1 MESIG
6 KYVLAGVTFA
16 LVLTAALV
24 GASLSGLLGV
34 KEVTTTKYLT
44 STATVFKTLLSTKVI
59 TSYITIGNTSSSSTS
74 STSSST
80 TTSTTTSPKAEE
92 LEPLLVNVSAI
103 PGVKVVSSYNE
114 LVKLINESRTYTQY
128 GRFIE
133 YIGLTGGVI
142 VAPRAATVTVTP
154 LMTPSATPVPL
165 AATVATKA
173 ELGAKVPYSK
183 TNIQVVGVDE
193 PDVVKTDGKYIYLV
207 KGREVLIIKAYP
219 PTDMKLV
226 DVIKVSNGYV
236 KGVFVSNGKLIVIA
250 VKYGPPITR
259 APSLITKTVTRTV
272 TIVEVEDGVTK
283 TRTQAI
289 PVTVVQP
296 KPIPPIPP
304 TYNTSVYVYKVVNGK
319 AELVGNVTVSGYY
332 VTARMMSDNLYLIA
346 QMPTFII
353 KGFVP
358 LPYVGNVKVPPTSI
372 IYFGKRPGYT
382 FTTILALNTDNM
394 KYRATVLMLGRSS
407 RVYVSTKNI
416 YILSTTYID
425 PWTYMYKELMSYL
438 TKYMPPELAKKVNE
452 ALKKNLP
459 PWRLLSPELLREINK
474 WFNSLPESRRE
485 SIISDVVKFVNKRMS
500 EIPTQRTR
508 IYRFEIDGLKVIP
521 KAEGEVPG
529 VVLDQFSMD
538 EYNGYF
544 RIATTVTKYKV
555 IYSVGELRWR
565 FKPETYNNVY
575 VLNMNLSI
583 VGKLEKLAIGERVYA
598 ARYLGNLMYL
608 VTYRRVDPLFGIDLS
623 DPKHPKVLGFLKIPG
638 YSEYLHPYM
647 NNKYLIGIGVADT
660 REGRGIKVTLFD
672 IRDPKNIKVVSEVIV
687 RDAYWSPLFA
697 NHRAF
702 LMNTKEG
709 YIAFPIYGKVPGLV
723 LIGLNGTILKYKGII
738 PEYGCYR
745 GLYIGN
751 TIYAISYNMIKAVN
765 SSTLKTVATLNIGE
779 ATITYTTLKR

>member
-1 MESIG
+1 MGSLS
-6 KYVLAGVTFA
+6 KYVLTGVTFA

-24 GASLSGLLGV
+24 GASLTGLIGV

-59 TSYITIGNTSSSSTS
+59 TSYVTIGNVSTLTA
-74 STSSST
+74 STNT
-80 TTSTTTSPKAEE
+80 TTSTTTPPKVEE
-92 LEPLLVNVSAI
+92 LEPLLVNISSI
-103 PGVKVVSSYNE
+103 PGIKVIKSYSE
-114 LVKLINESRTYTQY
+114 LVKLINESTTYTHY
-128 GRFIE
+128 YSRFIE
-133 YIGLTGGVI
+133 YVGITGGVV
-142 VAPRAATVTVTP
+142 VAPGAPVITVTQSITRSV
-154 LMTPSATPVPL
+154 VPL

-173 ELGAKVPYSK
+173 KLSAKVPYSK

-236 KGVFVSNGKLIVIA
+236 RGVFVNNGKLVVIA
-250 VKYGPPITR
+250 VRYGPPIHR
-259 APSLITKTVTRTV
+259 GPSLITKTITRTV
-272 TIVEVEDGVTK
+272 TIVEVEDGLTK

-296 KPIPPIPP
+296 EPVPPIPP
-304 TYNTSVYVYKVVNGK
+304 TYNTSVYVYKIVNGK

-332 VTARMMSDNLYLIA
+332 VTARMIGNNLYLIA
-346 QMPTFII
+346 QMPTFIVR
-353 KGFVP
+353 GFVP
-358 LPYVGNVKVPPTSI
+358 LPYVGNVRVPPTSI
-372 IYFGKRPGYT
+372 VYFGKRPGYT
-382 FTTILALNTDNM
+382 FTTILALDTNDM
-394 KYRATVLMLGRSS
+394 KYKATVLMLGRSS

-416 YILSTTYID
+416 YILSTTYMD

-438 TKYMPPELAKKVNE
+438 TKYMPPELAQKVNE

-459 PWRLLSPELLREINK
+459 PWRLISPEILKEINK
-474 WFNSLPESRRE
+474 WFNSLPESKRE
-485 SIISDVVKFVNKRMS
+485 SIVSDVVKFINRKMS
-500 EIPTQRTR
+500 EIPIQRTR

-529 VVLDQFSMD
+529 VILDQFSMD

-544 RIATTVTKYKV
+544 RVATTVTKYKV
-555 IYSVGELRWR
+555 IYSVSTLGWR
-565 FKPETYNNVY
+565 FKSETYNNVY
-575 VLNMNLSI
+575 VLDMNLSI
-583 VGKLEKLAIGERVYA
+583 VGKLEGLAVGERVYA

-608 VTYRRVDPLFGIDLS
+608 VTYRRIDPLFGIDLS

-647 NNKYLIGIGVADT
+647 NNTYLIGIGVADV

-672 IRDPKNIKVVSEVIV
+672 IRDPKNIKVVSEIIV
-687 RDAYWSPLFA
+687 RGAYWSPLFA
-697 NHRAF
+697 DHRAF
-702 LMNTKEG
+702 LINTEEG

-723 LIGLNGTILKYKGII
+723 VIELKGTVLKYKGII

-751 TIYAISYNMIKAVN
+751 NIYAISYNVIKAVN
-765 SSTLKTVATLNIGE
+765 SSNLKTVATLNISGGV
-779 ATITYTTLKR
+779 TYTILKK